1 MLFGTKHLQR
11 LNLELF
17 KLKHI
22 RLIKS
27 EIIHMSIIHL
37 SSVNMSHVIVYVRV
51 FVRLGVPMYFSLK
64 NTSHIIVTLHRAYK

>member
-27 EIIHMSIIHL
+27 KIIHMSIIHL
-37 SSVNMSHVIVYVRV
+37 SNVNMSHVIVYVRV
-51 FVRLGVPMYFSLK
+51 FVRLGVSVYFSLK
-64 NTSHIIVTLHRAYK
+64 NTSILL